1 MKDKFILKHFRMEI
15 GMEKQSF
22 INKVISHMRMPALC
36 LLLVLMF
43 FVAGCSSNPSTIVEI
58 TPTPVPEV
66 SQENIVPVATPT
78 GQAIDIHLSELTEVF
93 YYTVNP
99 DTFETEAVSSIIK
112 SDVATDPQTL
122 IILIGDSLED
132 AGYEVGINWAEL
144 DGENVVVDF
153 YPDTCPVTGL
163 TEEEEKAVLDAIAQ
177 SLLDNLAEQSGV
189 VFQIMGDA
197 YESDNFSFGQN
208 YIYMKNHHK

>member
-1 MKDKFILKHFRMEI
+1 MK
-15 GMEKQSF
+15 KQSF
-22 INKVISHMRMPALC
+22 NNKVKGHMQMPTLC
-36 LLLVLMF
+36 LLLFLLF
-43 FVAGCSSNPSTIVEI
+43 FVVGCSSETSDIVQI
-58 TPTPVPEV
+58 TPTPVPDV

-112 SDVATDPQTL
+112 SEFATDSQTL
-122 IILIGDSLED
+122 IILISDSLED
-132 AGYEVGINWAEL
+132 AGYEVGIKSAEV
-144 DGENVVVDF
+144 DGENVVVVF

-163 TEEEEKAVLDAIAQ
+163 TEAEEKAVLDAIAQ

-197 YESDNFSFGQN
+197 YESDNFSFGPN
-208 YIYMKNHHK
+208 YVYMKNHHK